1 MNYEEEKINY
11 YNNIYNDKIAKEL
24 KNNLIKSKILEDKNY
39 FDKKLKN
46 KNYNFERFLE
56 REKIF
61 ELKKKNNNNKLI
73 EEYYN
78 NNMNNNKNNN
88 KKVSINKILKH
99 FYISMEKHYLHKE
112 LLYKKYYNGNNNISR
127 NNYNSKLN
135 YNKNI
140 NSIIINSNFENKIF
154 LKIFKIIDKDEDGF
168 INSIQLSN
176 NKYKYFKNKN
186 IFKIFEP
193 FLNKIIKE
201 NITLD
206 QNEFI
211 ELISAYFID
220 LNIVDK
226 KLILNEFSDNCKL
239 IKNLSQSQKI
249 LFKPKINE
257 YSKSISKNYEQKIIK
272 EFKKRNILINNK
284 LLKNKSIN
292 NINNNKEFEKKNFF
306 NRLTKSYSINS
317 TNNILNNNNYNSIN
331 NSNNSSTKNFSF
343 SQIKQFTFNTFRNSI
358 NL

>member
-39 FDKKLKN
+39 FDKKLRN

-56 REKIF
+56 REKNF

-78 NNMNNNKNNN
+78 NNMNNNKNKNI
-88 KKVSINKILKH
+88 KKVSLNKILKH
-99 FYISMEKHYLHKE
+99 FYTSMEKHYLHKE

-127 NNYNSKLN
+127 NNNISNSN
-135 YNKNI
+135 YNKNL
-140 NSIIINSNFENKIF
+140 NSIIINSKFENKIF
-154 LKIFKIIDKDEDGF
+154 LKIFKIVDKDEDGF

-176 NKYKYFKNKN
+176 NKHKYFKNKN
-186 IFKIFEP
+186 IYKIFEP
-193 FLNKIIKE
+193 FLNKIIYE

-239 IKNLSQSQKI
+239 IKNLSQSQKNI
-249 LFKPKINE
+249 FKPKINE
-257 YSKSISKNYEQKIIK
+257 YSKSISKNYEKKIIK

-284 LLKNKSIN
+284 ILKNKSIN
-292 NINNNKEFEKKNFF
+292 HNNKNFEKKNFF
-306 NRLTKSYSINS
+306 NKLTKSYSINS
-317 TNNILNNNNYNSIN
+317 SNNILNINNNN
-331 NSNNSSTKNFSF
+331 NNNIKNISF
-343 SQIKQFTFNTFRNSI
+343 SQIKQFTFDTFRNSI

>member
-1 MNYEEEKINY
+1 MAGQRNRRKIGNKRKKMLLKLFINFVY
-11 YNNIYNDKIAKEL
+11 IYLINNF
-24 KNNLIKSKILEDKNY
+24 NLIN
-39 FDKKLKN
+39 
-46 KNYNFERFLE
+46 
-56 REKIF
+56 IF
-61 ELKKKNNNNKLI
+61 FIKKN
-73 EEYYN
+73 N

-88 KKVSINKILKH
+88 KKVPINKIIKH

-127 NNYNSKLN
+127 NNINSKLN

-140 NSIIINSNFENKIF
+140 NSVIINSNFENKIF

-186 IFKIFEP
+186 IFKILEP

-257 YSKSISKNYEQKIIK
+257 YSKSIYKNYEQKIIK

-292 NINNNKEFEKKNFF
+292 NINNKDFERKNFF
-306 NRLTKSYSINS
+306 NKLTKSYSINS
-317 TNNILNNNNYNSIN
+317 TNNILNNNNNNSIN
-331 NSNNSSTKNFSF
+331 NSNNNSIKNFSF
-343 SQIKQFTFNTFRNSI
+343 SLIKQFTFNTFRNSI

>member
-1 MNYEEEKINY
+1 MNYEEEKI

-24 KNNLIKSKILEDKNY
+24 KNNLIKSKILEDRNY

-78 NNMNNNKNNN
+78 NNKNNNKSN

-127 NNYNSKLN
+127 NNNNSNSN
-135 YNKNI
+135 YNKNL
-140 NSIIINSNFENKIF
+140 NSIIINSKFENKIF
-154 LKIFKIIDKDEDGF
+154 LKIFKIIDKDEDGY

-176 NKYKYFKNKN
+176 NKHKYFKNKN
-186 IFKIFEP
+186 IYKIFEP
-193 FLNKIIKE
+193 FLNKIIHE

-239 IKNLSQSQKI
+239 IKNLSQSQKNI
-249 LFKPKINE
+249 FKPKINE
-257 YSKSISKNYEQKIIK
+257 YSKSISKNYEKKIIK

-284 LLKNKSIN
+284 ILKNK
-292 NINNNKEFEKKNFF
+292 NINDNNKVFEKKNSF
-306 NRLTKSYSINS
+306 NKLTKSYSINS
-317 TNNILNNNNYNSIN
+317 SNNILNNNNSYNN
-331 NSNNSSTKNFSF
+331 NIKNFSF
-343 SQIKQFTFNTFRNSI
+343 SQIKQFTFDTFRNSI
-358 NL
+358 KV